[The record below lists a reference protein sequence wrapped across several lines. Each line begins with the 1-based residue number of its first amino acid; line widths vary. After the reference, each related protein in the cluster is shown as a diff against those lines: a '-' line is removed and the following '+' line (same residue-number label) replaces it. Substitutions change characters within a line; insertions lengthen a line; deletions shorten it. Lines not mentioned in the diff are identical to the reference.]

1 MPESLLL
8 GQHRFVDLLVLPKD
22 PASVSL
28 GCVPRLR
35 LSGPSCAPAA
45 AMETRQRRPEEL
57 GLLQALSAGS
67 GPDSPRAAPTPPG
80 PELSRETAWSIG
92 SQVTLPFLFAGL
104 GLSGAGILLHYFQ
117 VGGDTW
123 GCWGWGAVQ
132 CPPGEEVLHAVR
144 CGQGRAFCSRPLL
157 LYDLGKSVSVTDD
170 RDWL

>member
-8 GQHRFVDLLVLPKD
+8 GQHRFVDPLVLPKD

-28 GCVPRLR
+28 GCVPRSR

-57 GLLQALSAGS
+57 GLLQALSARS
-67 GPDSPRAAPTPPG
+67 GADSPRAAPAPPG
-80 PELSRETAWSIG
+80 PELSGETAWCIG
-92 SQVTLPFLFAGL
+92 SQVALPFLLAGL
-104 GLSGAGILLHYFQ
+104 GLSGAGLLLHYFQ

-132 CPPGEEVLHAVR
+132 RPPGEEAAR
-144 CGQGRAFCSRPLL
+144 CPLRSGAGLLPRPPL
-157 LYDLGKSVSVTDD
+157 LYDLGKSASVTDD